1 MKLKTGILGGGQL
14 GRMFLQAAAN
24 YPGTTKVLD
33 PEPRAPCAALCD
45 EFVVGDFG
53 DADTVAAFGA
63 DCDVIGCEIE
73 HVSVTGVQ
81 RLEAAGKKVIPDSR
95 VLALIQD
102 KGMQKRFYAEHDIP
116 SAPFYLI
123 DGRADLDLKKIPL
136 PFVQKTRG
144 GGYDGRGVQVISDET
159 ALSGLWEMPSVIEA
173 LCPIAREIAALVVI
187 AQDGSKALYPLVEM
201 VFDPLLHL
209 VDVVKMPA
217 VLDSS
222 VAEKAKNI
230 VLRLADALASPGVY
244 AVELFLTR
252 ERALWVNETACRVHN
267 SAHLTIEACP
277 CSQFDQMWR
286 VLAGMPLGA
295 TRNRALA
302 GMVNLLGADGVRG
315 PAAMRGLP
323 DLLAQENVFVHW
335 YGKQETRPGRKMGHV
350 TVLAQDAATLSAR
363 IDQVK
368 RYLGV
373 GVDAD

>member
-1 MKLKTGILGGGQL
+1 MKTGILGGGQL

-33 PEPRAPCAALCD
+33 PQPQAPCAELCS
-45 EFVVGDFG
+45 EFVVGDFRNA
-53 DADTVAAFGA
+53 DAVSAFGA

-73 HVSVTGVQ
+73 HVSIDGVQ

-123 DGRADLDLKKIPL
+123 DGRADLDLTTIPL
-136 PFVQKTRG
+136 PFVQKTRS
-144 GGYDGRGVQVISDET
+144 GGYDGKGVQVIRDHA
-159 ALSGLWEMPSVIEA
+159 ALSGLWETPSVIEA
-173 LCPIAREIAALVVI
+173 LCPIAKEIAALVVI
-187 AQDGSKALYPLVEM
+187 AQDGGKALYPLVEM
-201 VFDPLLHL
+201 VFDPILNL

-222 VAEKAKNI
+222 VAAKAQNI
-230 VLRLADALASPGVY
+230 VLRLADAFASPGVY

-252 ERALWVNETACRVHN
+252 DQTLWVNETACRVHN
-267 SAHLTIEACP
+267 SAHLTIEACS

-295 TRNRALA
+295 TDNRSLA
-302 GMVNLLGADGVRG
+302 GMVNLLGSNSVRG
-315 PAAMRGLP
+315 ASTIPGLSE
-323 DLLAQENVFVHW
+323 LLALENVFLHW
-335 YGKQETRPGRKMGHV
+335 YGKHEARPGRKMGHV
-350 TVLAQDAATLSAR
+350 TMLAEDEATLQAR

-368 RYLGV
+368 KCLKGGV
-373 GVDAD
+373 NAD